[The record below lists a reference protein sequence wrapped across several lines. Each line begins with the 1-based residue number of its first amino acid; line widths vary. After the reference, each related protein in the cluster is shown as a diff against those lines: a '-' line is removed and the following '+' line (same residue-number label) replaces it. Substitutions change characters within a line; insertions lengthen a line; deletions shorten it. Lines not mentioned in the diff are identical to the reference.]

1 MKTNQTLK
9 LTLTCLSLAL
19 VLILS
24 STQRALAGAA
34 PMYKMTT
41 AYTTVGGIITPFW
54 ISYEKG
60 LFQKYGLDMGL
71 KFISSGPVIVSAVV
85 AGDIDITST
94 GPEQFVSAILEG
106 ADLTII
112 GFLATTTPLML
123 YAQPNITRVE
133 QLKGGTAAVSR
144 LTSSAAY
151 MLKVG
156 LRQAGLES
164 MKDVTVIQA
173 GGIPEAFAAL
183 QAGKVQGAMLSP
195 PTTYKAEAAGFK
207 RLWSGLGVEF
217 PSVVL
222 GTRKSFLRS
231 SEDVAARF
239 LQATSEGVHVFKTDK
254 EEALKVMSKYTKV
267 TERKVLED
275 TYNDNKDVHTVTLQP
290 TTSGIKTI
298 LETLSVSN
306 PKAATAKPEDFIDP
320 RSVRR
325 LEDSGFFKKFV
336 ER

>member
-1 MKTNQTLK
+1 MKTNRILEIS
-9 LTLTCLSLAL
+9 LTCLCLAVGL
-19 VLILS
+19 SLS
-24 STQRALAGAA
+24 STPRALAGAGTLH
-34 PMYKMTT
+34 KMTT
-41 AYTTVGGIITPFW
+41 AYTTVGGIVTPFW
-54 ISYEKG
+54 MSYEKG
-60 LFQKYGLDMGL
+60 LFQKYGLDMSL
-71 KFISSGPVIVSAVV
+71 KFVSSGPVIVSAVV

-106 ADLTII
+106 ADLTLI
-112 GFLATTTPLML
+112 GFIATTTPLML
-123 YAQPNITRVE
+123 YTQPNITRLE

-156 LRQAGLES
+156 LRQAGLEA

-217 PSVVL
+217 PSLVL
-222 GTRKSFLRS
+222 GTRKSFLRT
-231 SEDVAARF
+231 SEDVALRF
-239 LQATSEGVHVFKTDK
+239 LQATAEGIHLFKTDR

-290 TTSGIKTI
+290 TVSGIKTI

-320 RSVRR
+320 RPLKK
-325 LEDSGFFKKFV
+325 LEDSGFFKKLGGS
-336 ER
+336 